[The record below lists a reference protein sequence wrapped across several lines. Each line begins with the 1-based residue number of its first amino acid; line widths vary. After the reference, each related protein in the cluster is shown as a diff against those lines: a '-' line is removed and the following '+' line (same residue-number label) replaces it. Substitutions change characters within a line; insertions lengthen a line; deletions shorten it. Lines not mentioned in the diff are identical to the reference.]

1 MIGDVPGAEDV
12 AQEAFVRVWRNAE
25 TYDPRRGSV
34 ATWVLT
40 ITRNLAI
47 DAMRLR
53 RAQPTDPDTMLVL
66 AGAAVE
72 RSPEDLAAIRSEVES
87 VRRALAGLSHD
98 QRRALVLAAFYGRT
112 AREISQ
118 SEGIPLGTAKT
129 RIRDGLTK
137 LRAALL
143 EGKVAT

>member
-1 MIGDVPGAEDV
+1 MIGDPSGAEDI

-72 RSPEDLAAIRSEVES
+72 SSPEDVAAIRSEVDS
-87 VRRALAGLSHD
+87 VRRALRELSHD

-137 LRAALL
+137 LRAALV
-143 EGKVAT
+143 EGRVAT